1 MAGIDQY
8 TELMIPCDGTDA
20 STTYTDYSGNARI
33 VYKYAP
39 GNAQL
44 DTAQKVFG
52 TASSL
57 HAVIDDSV
65 IVADFPEL
73 DVTTQDFAWDFRVRF
88 ASTTGNIALFGR
100 TGFGNSW
107 TYCAVESGVLRFRD
121 WAAATVFDMSRTW
134 NPSADT
140 WYHVT
145 ISRDGTN
152 FRMFIDGTQLGA
164 TEVSSASITS
174 RSDSLE
180 IGYFDLGATDYV
192 LDGWIDEFR
201 FSVGVPRW
209 TTDFTPPT
217 EAYSVEITAETS
229 DTASLDDT
237 WTLSPNPKSITVGD
251 TASLD
256 DAWALSPNPESKTW
270 GDTASLDDS
279 WALSPNPESVN
290 FASTAS
296 LDDTWTL
303 ELTGDLSYMYDTNL
317 QTKLALTYK
326 YITNLTTQYLTTNK
340 YDTSL
345 TTKFSTASSYNTD
358 LRVLFTDYDDIS
370 AGNLADIVVKLDG
383 SELTDVDY
391 STLRINYNLNQTPSS
406 ASFQLARRHDNLN
419 YLLDGTTA
427 SVITNENKI
436 EIYDGA
442 YKLLTA
448 YITKIDAM
456 STSDSVAITAE
467 DLRYKLSR
475 NSMEIEYGGKIEQD
489 DDNEDIYNTF
499 KKDIGTVLEE
509 VLSATDAYTTGRDSV
524 PFSTTHVPEYT
535 EVYNSYSLLLDTLL
549 RQVANVNWYID
560 ENERLRFQKIDS
572 GTIKELRLSSLDGT
586 RHVYDVLLSDVQL
599 NKQNS
604 GYAKTLNVKLGKDIK
619 RKWTRRW
626 FSGWMNS
633 YVNFFNTVEEKTTF
647 AFQQWGNT
655 GKKWYCGI
663 FKTIHNAYN
672 DDNGWILK
680 STLVL
685 QYKSNNKDD
694 VDLDDVTVGSGSPQ
708 KTLNLQAYGRKSTG
722 IVWEERVKKA
732 GGGGNTNAFGTTSDE
747 GTYLCKVREDSYDQI
762 AFATDFANFDLSQ
775 NNKLQTSGT
784 ASLLLNAY
792 KYHNISLSNRINFVN
807 TIGNNIYKNNNG
819 FPLHISGITIDCSTR
834 MVTLKLSNYGKS
846 WGVKTADYLQGATS
860 PDVSY
865 YMKKEGVKQWSQGY

>member
-8 TELMIPCDGTDA
+8 TELMFHCDGSDT
-20 STTYTDYSGNARI
+20 STTFTDDSGNNRNGTAS
-33 VYKYAP
+33 
-39 GNAQL
+39 GTAQL
-44 DTAQKVFG
+44 DTSYKEFG
-52 TASSL
+52 TAS
-57 HAVIDDSV
+57 AYFPGTY
-65 IVADFPEL
+65 DFFYV
-73 DVTTQDFAWDFRVRF
+73 DDFANLDMGSDDFCYDFRVRF
-88 ASTTGNIALFGR
+88 NDSTGVNAFFGR
-100 TGFGNSW
+100 YYNALGYFYLGLEGGNLRLRDRQ
-107 TYCAVESGVLRFRD
+107 AGVEIL
-121 WAAATVFDMSRTW
+121 DMKRAWSPTD
-134 NPSADT
+134 DT
-140 WYHVT
+140 WYHIAVT
-145 ISRDGTN
+145 RSGSSV
-152 FRMFIDGTQLGA
+152 RMFIDGVQLGS
-164 TEVSSASITS
+164 TETFAG
-174 RSDSLE
+174 SLTARTTRFE
-180 IGYFDLGATDYV
+180 IGGLYNISYF

-201 FSVGVPRW
+201 YSLGVPRW
-209 TTDFTPPT
+209 TANFTSPT
-217 EAYSVEITAETS
+217 SAYDAEDTTEFDNSASLNDTWSFSTNPESTS
-229 DTASLDDT
+229 FADTATLDDG
-237 WTLSPNPKSITVGD
+237 WLISSNPESINFADTV
-251 TASLD
+251 SLD
-256 DAWALSPNPESKTW
+256 DAWGYSSNPESSIVT
-270 GDTASLDDS
+270 DSVSL
-279 WALSPNPESVN
+279 N
-290 FASTAS
+290 
-296 LDDTWTL
+296 DTWSFD
-303 ELTGDLSYMYDTNL
+303 LTGDLKYIFDTSL
-317 QTKLALTYK
+317 HTKIVKTYK
-326 YITNLTTQYLTTNK
+326 FITNLTTQFLTT
-340 YDTSL
+340 DIFGTSL
-345 TTKFSTASSYNTD
+345 ITKLSTASSYNTD